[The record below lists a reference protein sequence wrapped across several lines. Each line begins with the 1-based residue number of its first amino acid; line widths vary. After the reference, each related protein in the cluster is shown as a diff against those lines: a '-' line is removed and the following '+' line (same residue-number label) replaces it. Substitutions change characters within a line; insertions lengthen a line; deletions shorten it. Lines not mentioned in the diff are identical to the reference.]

1 MRKVYIA
8 NKRLNEIFKFEINE
22 LMKKKIQK
30 AKSTINCKMPDI
42 FLNSKKPQ
50 LTNTFCNNR
59 SN

>member
-30 AKSTINCKMPDI
+30 AKSTIQFKCPDI
-42 FLNSKKPQ
+42 FLNCKKPQ
-50 LTNTFCNNR
+50 LTNTFCTNK

>member
-1 MRKVYIA
+1 MRKLYIA

-30 AKSTINCKMPDI
+30 AKSTINCKMPEI
-42 FLNSKKPQ
+42 FLKTKRPQ

>member
-30 AKSTINCKMPDI
+30 AKSTIQFKYPDI
-42 FLNSKKPQ
+42 FLNCKRPQ
-50 LTNTFCNNR
+50 LTNTFCTNK